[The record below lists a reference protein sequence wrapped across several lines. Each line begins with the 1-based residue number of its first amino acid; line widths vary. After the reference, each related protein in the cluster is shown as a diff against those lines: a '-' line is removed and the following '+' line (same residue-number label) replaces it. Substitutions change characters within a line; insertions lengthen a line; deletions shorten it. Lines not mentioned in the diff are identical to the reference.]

1 MPLWLHAGACRCLC
15 PPRGQRWT
23 CALRRAN
30 SRRTRRWPH
39 VRNLRA
45 VDYQPREPN
54 EVPDREA
61 RIFGMSGY
69 MLGKRP
75 LLRLPRPRLGL
86 GLVVAFVDDNAQPFA
101 RAHATLPYALSHD
114 LAAARGR

>member
-1 MPLWLHAGACRCLC
+1 EA
-15 PPRGQRWT
+15 
-23 CALRRAN
+23 
-30 SRRTRRWPH
+30 
-39 VRNLRA
+39 
-45 VDYQPREPN
+45 
-54 EVPDREA
+54 PDREA

-114 LAAARGR
+114 LAAARGRCGRVLLAPGSSYVTHIMPKASAAWLAQSCSGPRSTRRPSSRLA